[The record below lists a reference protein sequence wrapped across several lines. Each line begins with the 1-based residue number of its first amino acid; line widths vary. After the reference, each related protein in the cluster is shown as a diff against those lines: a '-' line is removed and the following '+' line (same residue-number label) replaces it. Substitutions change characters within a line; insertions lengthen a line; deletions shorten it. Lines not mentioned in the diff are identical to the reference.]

1 MRFYIVIIFLIT
13 TKLIFADFYFS
24 DKAKDLG
31 TNETAQ
37 ESIKEEEH
45 EISSEY
51 FIDRNNT
58 NDTDNSNNLKITNNS
73 ISFFEMWG
81 TNVINQSG
89 VVNSPVE
96 IEDPY
101 KSHPFR
107 YTEVTFI
114 LSSFLSYTYASFL
127 VFGLDALENTFV
139 QPSTTGRSRYKSL
152 WISTT
157 AFEVTAGVIFGIA
170 VAYDSYQRIY
180 GKKKEGMS
188 WNFVPYYE
196 PINRDAGFM
205 FSLSYPY

>member
-37 ESIKEEEH
+37 ESIVEDNQEL
-45 EISSEY
+45 SSEY
-51 FIDRNNT
+51 S
-58 NDTDNSNNLKITNNS
+58 TDTNN
-73 ISFFEMWG
+73 ITSFFEMQG
-81 TNVINQSG
+81 TNIISQSG
-89 VVNSPVE
+89 VINSPVE

-114 LSSFLSYTYASFL
+114 LSGFLSYTYASFL

>member
-58 NDTDNSNNLKITNNS
+58 NDTDNSNNS

>member
-58 NDTDNSNNLKITNNS
+58 NDTDNSNNS

-114 LSSFLSYTYASFL
+114 LSGFLSYTYASFL